1 MTKSLRIAVLSAVLA
16 MTITPA
22 FADPTGTDP
31 PPPPNQKLA
40 SSVTTADVIL
50 AVLTSLG
57 A

>member
-1 MTKSLRIAVLSAVLA
+1 MIKSLRIAVLSAVLA

-31 PPPPNQKLA
+31 PPPPNQYA
-40 SSVTTADVIL
+40 SATTTAVVL
-50 AVLTSLG
+50 AILTSLG

>member
-31 PPPPNQKLA
+31 PPPPSQKLSA
-40 SSVTTADVIL
+40 SVTATDVVI

>member
-1 MTKSLRIAVLSAVLA
+1 MTKSLRIAVLAALLA

-31 PPPPNQKLA
+31 PPPKQGTNSLSTAQMI
-40 SSVTTADVIL
+40 VT
-50 AVLTSLG
+50 VLTSLG

>member
-16 MTITPA
+16 VTITPA

-31 PPPPNQKLA
+31 PPPPNQNQT
-40 SSVTTADVIL
+40 SSMTATDVIL